1 MRPESSRVRE
11 EYLGTSLDFVGLEV
25 DVILGSASGQEAAG
39 TRVPGHRVRAVVGSD
54 LVAQLIRSFGTYG
67 RVAVPA
73 LGHPA
78 AQPEALDQVGAVPVP
93 AQVVKRSF
101 PVTHGSKLYQVWQ
114 PC

>member
-1 MRPESSRVRE
+1 MSPLAVGPEPAVQRLR
-11 EYLGTSLDFVGLEV
+11 LVGPS
-25 DVILGSASGQEAAG
+25 DPPA
-39 TRVPGHRVRAVVGSD
+39 HRVSGVVGSD
-54 LVAQLIRSFGTYG
+54 LVAQLVRSFGTYG